1 MASESI
7 PIDPKQLQALL
18 DIAQAINSISEKEPL
33 LNQIMEI
40 AVDAIHAERGFLVLQ
55 EDTGENLHVEIS
67 RNMDDKQ
74 VNEIRS
80 PSSSVVNRVFEESS
94 PVLLHD
100 ARKDPRFEGS
110 ESIILQKITSI
121 ACVPLILK
129 SEPIGVIYLDSTVD
143 RQHFN
148 DGTLNFLQAFAN
160 QAAIAIENARLIES
174 LKDENKLL
182 QTELQKTFGFPE
194 IIGKSPRMQAVFEI
208 MQKILNSDISVL
220 LQGESGTGKEL
231 VARAIHYNGHRKDK
245 PFVAQF
251 CGNLS
256 EHLLESEL
264 FGHKKGSF
272 TGAVSDKRG
281 LFEIA
286 DHGTFFLD
294 EIADISPTIQA
305 KLLRVLQE
313 ATFRR
318 VGDTE
323 DRHANLRFISATNK
337 DLAGEVKEGNFRE
350 DLYYRLNVI
359 TITMPPLRERRSD
372 IPLLVQH
379 FLQKIAEKTNQKQ
392 KKISADAMKMLS
404 QYNWPGNVRELANTI
419 ERAVVLAR
427 ENTIDS
433 SDLLIKQDDDQEL
446 QPKSLK
452 DQEKEIVLKALEECE
467 GNKTRTAEVLGVSL
481 RWLHYKL
488 SEWNINRKNS
498 EDEQDDDDQE

>member
-1 MASESI
+1 M
-7 PIDPKQLQALL
+7 QALL
-18 DIAQAINSISEKEPL
+18 DIAQAINSISQKEPL

-55 EDTGENLHVEIS
+55 EDSGKNLHVEIA
-67 RNMDDKQ
+67 RNMSDTQ

-80 PSSSVVNRVFEESS
+80 PSSSVVNRVFDERS

-100 ARKDPRFEGS
+100 AKTDPRFEGS

-129 SEPIGVIYLDSTVD
+129 GNPIGVIYLDSTGD

-148 DGTLNFLQAFAN
+148 DGTLNFLLAFAN

-174 LKDENKLL
+174 LQDKNLHL

-194 IIGKSPRMQAVFEI
+194 IIGNSPKMQAVFEI
-208 MQKILNSDISVL
+208 MHKILNSDISLL

-231 VARAIHYNGHRKDK
+231 VARAIHYNGHRKEK

-286 DHGTFFLD
+286 HKGTFFLD

-318 VGDTE
+318 VGDTD
-323 DRHANLRFISATNK
+323 DRKADLRFVSATNK
-337 DLAGEVKEGNFRE
+337 DLAAEVREGNFRE

-372 IPLLVQH
+372 IPVLVQH
-379 FLQKIAEKTNQKQ
+379 FLEKIGEKTNQKP
-392 KKISADAMKMLS
+392 KRVSADALKMLT

-419 ERAVVLAR
+419 ERAVVLASD
-427 ENTIDS
+427 NTITPT
-433 SDLLIKQDDDQEL
+433 DLLIMQDDDQEL
-446 QPKSLK
+446 QPKCLK

-488 SEWNINRKNS
+488 SEWNISRKRS
-498 EDEQDDDDQE
+498 DEEEDEE